1 MKILVTGGSGLIG
14 RALIKHLLANKWDVT
29 SLTRNE
35 NNANKLLQKQLG
47 KQAADKVTWLQD
59 LSSLSNM
66 NDYDAVVNLAGEP
79 IVAKRW
85 SPTQKKVIENSRW
98 LITKQIADLI
108 NRSEQPPEVF
118 VSGSAIGYY
127 GRQKDQIIDES
138 FDAVFPEFSH
148 RLCAKWEYFANEAS
162 RNTRVCLLRTGIVL
176 AGNGG
181 ALDKMLLPFKLG
193 MGGPIGDGAHYMPWI
208 HIDDMV
214 LGIMH
219 LLNNTDAHGPFNFTA
234 PNPATNKE
242 FSKTLASVL
251 GRPAFLITP
260 KIALKLLL
268 GEMSDL
274 LTHGQNVVPAK
285 LEKTGYHFHYPNL
298 KPALQSLNL

>member
-14 RALIKHLLANKWDVT
+14 RALIKHLLADKWEVT
-29 SLTRNE
+29 ALTRNQSK
-35 NNANKLLQKQLG
+35 ANKVLQKQLG

-59 LSSLSNM
+59 LSTLANFD
-66 NDYDAVVNLAGEP
+66 DYDAVVNLAGEP

-108 NRSEQPPEVF
+108 NKSEQPPNVF

-127 GRQKDQIIDES
+127 GRQQEQIIDES
-138 FDAVFPEFSH
+138 FEAIFPEFSH
-148 RLCAKWEYFANEAS
+148 KLCAKWEYFANEAADK
-162 RNTRVCLLRTGIVL
+162 TRVCLLRTGIVL
-176 AGNGG
+176 ASNGG
-181 ALDKMLLPFKLG
+181 ALEKMLLPFKLG
-193 MGGPIGDGAHYMPWI
+193 LGGPIGDGAHYMPWI

-219 LLNNTDAHGPFNFTA
+219 LLSNKDARGAFNFTA
-234 PNPATNKE
+234 PNPTTNKE
-242 FSKTLASVL
+242 FSQTLASVL
-251 GRPAFLITP
+251 GRPAFLVTP
-260 KIALKLLL
+260 KIALRLLL

-285 LEKTGYHFHYPNL
+285 LENTGYRFHYSQL
-298 KPALQSLNL
+298 KTALQSLNL